1 MIYLVS
7 NQTNAFGGEFTQV
20 TLSAAIA
27 MLDTLEFIGTDTET
41 KGLDCFTKDLL
52 TIQLGNKDIQIVFD
66 IASYSGKIPPE
77 LKEYLNASERLF
89 ILQNAKFDLQ
99 FLYRQGVVLKKV
111 YDTMLV
117 ETILTI
123 GLQEKG
129 RDLKT
134 IVKKYCDVDLDKS
147 VRGEIIT
154 KGLNAAVIRYAA
166 YDVVYLEDIMIEQM
180 KQVRRLKL
188 DNAVKLDNE
197 FVKVLAYIEYCGIK
211 LDWRKW
217 KAKSLKDLEDV
228 SIKKKR
234 LDDWLIENG
243 HTKYFSGMFDMFTG
257 QQDCILNWNS
267 SQQVIGLFESL
278 GINCTIKDKG
288 VDKKTVEEKAIGK
301 YRKDFPILDLYFDFK
316 AAIKL
321 TSTYGLSWE
330 KMINPVTHR
339 IHTNFKQIMNT
350 GRLSSGDMSANKPN
364 LQNLPSDELTRSCF
378 IAEPG
383 HKYIAVDYS
392 SQEQIVLA
400 NFSGEKNLINFY
412 RKGFK
417 DMHSYVAFL
426 MYPNIRKCT
435 IEELEPHSLDY
446 IKKDH
451 PDLRYLAKTAGF
463 AINYGGNG
471 STIAKNTGISK
482 KEGEFVYNNYFSAF
496 PGLKDYFDY
505 VLDLALHNHYILFNS
520 LTGRKLFISADEP
533 VFKYAEEMA
542 DPYFWQRPNAR
553 SIQSEYNKS
562 KSALQRKAQNYPIQ
576 GSSADC
582 SKLAGIILFNQL
594 IQKDLLFK
602 VKIVNMVHD
611 EFNVEAPEEIA
622 EEISDLVVNCMKA
635 AGIQFCK
642 TIPLSAESQIGD
654 HWLH

>member
-20 TLSAAIA
+20 TLMDAIA
-27 MLDTLEFIGTDTET
+27 MISTLEFVGTDTET
-41 KGLDCFTKDLL
+41 EGLDCFTKSLL
-52 TIQLGNKDIQIVFD
+52 TLQLGNKEFQIVFD
-66 IASYSGKIPPE
+66 IASYGGKIPTE
-77 LKEYLNASERLF
+77 LKDFLNKSEQTFL
-89 ILQNAKFDLQ
+89 LQNAKFDLQ
-99 FLYRQGVVLKKV
+99 FLYRQGVILKKV

-123 GLQEKG
+123 GLQEGG

-134 IVKKYCDVDLDKS
+134 IVQKYCDVDLDKS
-147 VRGEIIT
+147 IRGEIIT

-166 YDVVYLEDIMIEQM
+166 YDVVYLEDIMIDQM
-180 KQVRRLKL
+180 KQVRRMKV

-211 LDWRKW
+211 LDWQKW
-217 KAKSLKDLEDV
+217 KTKSLKDLEDV
-228 SIKKKR
+228 VQKKAK
-234 LDDWLIENG
+234 LDNWLMEHGYTQYFNG
-243 HTKYFSGMFDMFTG
+243 MLDMFTG
-257 QQDCILNWNS
+257 EQDCILNWNS
-267 SQQVIGLFESL
+267 SQQVITLFESL

-288 VDKKTVEEKAIGK
+288 VEKKTVEEKAIGK
-301 YRKDFPILDLYFDFK
+301 YRKDFPILDLYFDYK
-316 AAIKL
+316 AAVKL

-330 KMINPVTHR
+330 RMINPITHR

-350 GRLSSGDMSANKPN
+350 GRLSSGDMKVNKPN

-378 IAEPG
+378 IAEP
-383 HKYIAVDYS
+383 HCKYIAVDYS

-400 NFSGEKNLINFY
+400 NFSGEENLINFY
-412 RKGFK
+412 RKGFT

-426 MYPNIRKCT
+426 MYPNIRRCT
-435 IEELEPHSLDY
+435 VEELEPSKLKY
-446 IKKDH
+446 IKTEY

-471 STIAKNTGISK
+471 ATIAKNTGISK
-482 KEGEFVYNNYFSAF
+482 KDGDFVYENYFNAF
-496 PGLKDYFDY
+496 PGLKSYFEY
-505 VLDLALHNHYILFNS
+505 VMDLAMTNHYILFNPI
-520 LTGRKLFISADEP
+520 TGRKLFISPDEP
-533 VFKYAEEMA
+533 IFKYEEDMA
-542 DPYFWQRPNAR
+542 DPYFWRRPDAR
-553 SIQSEYNKS
+553 SIQGEYNKS
-562 KSALQRKAQNYPIQ
+562 KSEIQRKAQNYPIQ

-582 SKLAGIILFNQL
+582 SKLAGVILFNEL
-594 IQKDLLFK
+594 IRRDLLFK

-622 EEISDLVVNCMKA
+622 EEVSELVVKCMVA
-635 AGIQFCK
+635 AGSQFCK
-642 TIPLSAESQIGD
+642 IVPLGAEAQIGD